1 VTGSV
6 EIPRE
11 AIEKAG
17 AAYYSA
23 AGLALDGATRLEQV
37 GVLGAM
43 RAALVAARPY
53 LMPTREELKDVVGQ
67 AWDDGNAM
75 GLDGY
80 VGPNRGA
87 GDVDHEAE
95 RGRERMVSR
104 VLALLNGD
112 AS

>member
-1 VTGSV
+1 MSGSV
-6 EIPRE
+6 EIPDAAAE
-11 AIEKAG
+11 AALVVLLDDGHNGIECKPDRV
-17 AAYYSA
+17 
-23 AGLALDGATRLEQV
+23 LADSV
-37 GVLGAM
+37 